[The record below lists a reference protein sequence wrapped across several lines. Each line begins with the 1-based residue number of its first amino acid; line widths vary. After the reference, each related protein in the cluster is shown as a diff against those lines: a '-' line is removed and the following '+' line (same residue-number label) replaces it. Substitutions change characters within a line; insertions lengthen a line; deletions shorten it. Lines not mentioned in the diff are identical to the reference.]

1 MIFPNR
7 RTGPAPLQ
15 IANYQSYYTL
25 LQLRLMD
32 SLPACKKMHG
42 KMQKK
47 NRQIEVP
54 AFLTLISYRKIKAD
68 DDFHSILDSLQYVK
82 DTCFFAIPC
91 ISKPLQLL
99 SPLFK

>member
-7 RTGPAPLQ
+7 KTGPAPLQ
-15 IANYQSYYTL
+15 IANYRSYYTL

-47 NRQIEVP
+47 TDK
-54 AFLTLISYRKIKAD
+54 LK
-68 DDFHSILDSLQYVK
+68 
-82 DTCFFAIPC
+82 C
-91 ISKPLQLL
+91 LL
-99 SPLFK
+99 SLP

>member
-1 MIFPNR
+1 
-7 RTGPAPLQ
+7 
-15 IANYQSYYTL
+15 
-25 LQLRLMD
+25 
-32 SLPACKKMHG
+32 
-42 KMQKK
+42 MQKK